1 MVYLYQSV
9 LKSALTNQHCQVR
22 PIGYSSR
29 EGKFC
34 VSVLIFTDWLKQKVL
49 KSQLMLKCFDLKL
62 FADGK

>member
-9 LKSALTNQHCQVR
+9 LKNALTNQHCQVR
-22 PIGYSSR
+22 PIEYSSR
-29 EGKFC
+29 EDKFC